1 MCESVVYIFLIV
13 YKSLSLASEFIRV
26 LEAGLRDPIEHF
38 RLRLLRTLID
48 LLEAR
53 PLHEQSML
61 LSVLA
66 NKVIVHSFYSAHLT
80 PCIFF

>member
-1 MCESVVYIFLIV
+1 MNG
-13 YKSLSLASEFIRV
+13 SEFIRV
-26 LEAGLRDPIEHF
+26 LETGLRDPIEHF

-48 LLEAR
+48 LLEAQ

-66 NKVIVHSFYSAHLT
+66 NKVASLNLSNFKY
-80 PCIFF
+80 